1 MAEGHRPAKANMS
14 APLLKGMAND
24 RARRFSEKVATA
36 DRQKG
41 PQVSE
46 GNISGSVG
54 LRADLTEAPL
64 FLMPTPGKGSYL
76 ANR

>member
-1 MAEGHRPAKANMS
+1 MS
-14 APLLKGMAND
+14 APLPEGMAND
-24 RARRFSEKVATA
+24 RARRLSEQVAAA

-54 LRADLTEAPL
+54 LRADLTKAPL
-64 FLMPTPGKGSYL
+64 FLMPTPGEGSCP